1 MHRPSRSLT
10 WLQRAGCAGAIAGV
24 VVLGVCR
31 AAPNVHVEASSD
43 AGVCAALQVVAATT
57 LYDRVPPLEAPPEL
71 EEAVRE
77 LNNDLAR
84 ARAAIEEAC
93 RG

>member
-1 MHRPSRSLT
+1 M
-10 WLQRAGCAGAIAGV
+10 V
-24 VVLGVCR
+24 
-31 AAPNVHVEASSD
+31 APGD
-43 AGVCAALQVVAATT
+43 AGVCAALQVVSATA
-57 LYDRVPPLEAPPEL
+57 LFDRLPPVDAPPEL

-77 LNNDLAR
+77 LNDDLAR